1 MHFYFTIYHSQPS
14 CPIRLKYLL
23 IIWKCPGSLLLF
35 LCMLG
40 DAQMMK
46 VLKSGIL
53 GLADIGV
60 LFDGVRESGEY
71 TDSVIF
77 SVSMPKFA

>member
-23 IIWKCPGSLLLF
+23 IIWKFPGSLLLF